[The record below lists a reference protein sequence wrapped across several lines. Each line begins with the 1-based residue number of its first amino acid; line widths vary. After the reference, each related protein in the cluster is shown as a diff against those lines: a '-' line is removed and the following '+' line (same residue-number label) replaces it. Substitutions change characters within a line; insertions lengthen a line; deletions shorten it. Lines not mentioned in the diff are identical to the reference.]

1 MLAGV
6 VTISAS
12 SPVAWSAERTRAWR
26 AARTSDPGNPSV
38 TFVGED
44 SQPGLEFGDHQIAL
58 LGRRLGLGGGFHLD
72 LRCARAPTLFD
83 IGHLANRAEVIGC
96 RLEDIFELAGR
107 FVVPTHFKQRT
118 AKRDA
123 SGEIRWVL
131 CEAGLADAHGLL
143 ELAGAPMLFGKLRKC
158 NRRRIL
164 LDPASKFFNPWVVR
178 HQRYGIEMVVA
189 VDLLVRP

>member
-1 MLAGV
+1 MFAGV

-12 SPVAWSAERTRAWR
+12 SPLASSAERTRAWR

-44 SQPGLEFGDHQIAL
+44 RQPGLELGDYRIDRR
-58 LGRRLGLGGGFHLD
+58 GRRLRRDGWLEVN
-72 LRCARAPTLFD
+72 LRRLCATTLFD
-83 IGHLANRAEVIGC
+83 IGQLANGAEVVRSG
-96 RLEDIFELAGR
+96 LEHIFELADR
-107 FVVPTHFKQRT
+107 FVVPPHFEQRT

-123 SGEIRWVL
+123 SGEIGRVL
-131 CEAGLADAHGLL
+131 SEAGPADANRVL
-143 ELAGAPMLFGKLRKC
+143 ELARTPMLFRKLRKR

-164 LDPASKFFNPWVVR
+164 LDPASKFFNPRIIR
-178 HQRYGIEMVVA
+178 HERYGIEIVAA